1 MSDQIESTIPSGA
14 GASSTAAVA
23 AMTQRELS
31 ALFFSPIAYIVGFVF
46 LVLSGM
52 YFTTDVL
59 QPGNEA
65 SMRLLFERIAGL
77 LVFALPLL
85 TMRSVADEFASG
97 SIETLMTAPITDAG
111 VILGKFAGT
120 TIFYLGL
127 LATTVP
133 HLLLMKAYAK
143 PVGTEIVS
151 GYIGL
156 ILLGAMF
163 ISVGLFASACTK
175 HQLLAALIAVGVLSL
190 FSFAADYAAS
200 QLRPGYLQ
208 DFCASLNIFDHFSN
222 CNKGMI
228 ALGDLVFFLSNTC
241 LFLFLAVKVL
251 ESRRWR

>member
-1 MSDQIESTIPSGA
+1 MSQQAEVRIGSGA
-14 GASSTAAVA
+14 GASGSAAVIA
-23 AMTQRELS
+23 LMERELS

-46 LVLSGM
+46 LILSGM

-65 SMRLLFERIAGL
+65 SMRMLFERIASL

-85 TMRSVADEFASG
+85 TMRSMADELATG
-97 SIETLMTAPITDAG
+97 SIESLMTAPVTDTG
-111 VILGKFAGT
+111 VVLGKFLGVM
-120 TIFYLGL
+120 IFYIGL
-127 LATTVP
+127 LTMTLP
-133 HLLLMKAYAK
+133 HLVLMKIYAK
-143 PVGTEIVS
+143 PVGTEILS

-163 ISVGLFASACTK
+163 AAVGLFASSCTR
-175 HQLLAALIAVGVLSL
+175 HQLLAAVIAVAVLAT
-190 FSFAADYAAS
+190 FSFAASYAGE
-200 QLRPGYLQ
+200 QLRAGFLRR
-208 DFCASLNIFDHFSN
+208 FCTSLNVLDQFAN

-228 ALGDLVFFLSNTC
+228 DLRSVVFFVTNTC

>member
-1 MSDQIESTIPSGA
+1 MSEQAEARIESGA
-14 GASSTAAVA
+14 GASSSAAVVA
-23 AMTQRELS
+23 LMQRELS

-46 LVLSGM
+46 LILSGM

-65 SMRLLFERIAGL
+65 SMRMLFERIASL

-85 TMRSVADEFASG
+85 TMRSMADELATG
-97 SIETLMTAPITDAG
+97 SIESLMTAPVTDTG
-111 VILGKFAGT
+111 VVLGKFLGVM
-120 TIFYLGL
+120 IFYIGL
-127 LATTVP
+127 LATTLP
-133 HLLLMKAYAK
+133 HLVLMKIYSK

-163 ISVGLFASACTK
+163 IAVGLFASSCTR
-175 HQLLAALIAVGVLSL
+175 HQLLAAVIAVAVLAA
-190 FSFAADYAAS
+190 FSFAASYAS
-200 QLRPGYLQ
+200 EQLRAGFLRR
-208 DFCASLNIFDHFSN
+208 FCTSLNVLDQFAN

-228 ALGDLVFFLSNTC
+228 DLRSVVFFLSNTC

>member
-1 MSDQIESTIPSGA
+1 MSEQAQARVPSGE
-14 GASSTAAVA
+14 GATSSAAVVA
-23 AMTQRELS
+23 LMQRELS
-31 ALFFSPIAYIVGFVF
+31 GLFFSPIAYIVGFVF
-46 LVLSGM
+46 LVLAGM

-97 SIETLMTAPITDAG
+97 SIESLMTAPVTDAG
-111 VILGKFAGT
+111 VILGKFFGVM
-120 TIFYLGL
+120 IFYIGL
-127 LATTVP
+127 LATTIP
-133 HLLLMKAYAK
+133 HLILMKVYAK

-163 ISVGLFASACTK
+163 VAVGLFASATTR
-175 HQLLAALIAVGVLSL
+175 HQLLAAIVAVAVLSL
-190 FSFAADYAAS
+190 FSFAAEYATVKVTNVWLS
-200 QLRPGYLQ
+200 K
-208 DFCASLNIFDHFSN
+208 FFKSLNILDQFSN
-222 CNKGMI
+222 CNKGTI
-228 ALGDLVFFLSNTC
+228 DLASVVFFVSNTC